1 MRGSVVKRG
10 DGYSVVVDLDRDP
23 VTGKRRQK
31 WHSGF
36 RTKRVAERALSEIV
50 ASVHAGHYL
59 EPTKQTLTDF
69 VTDWLTAIEPTI
81 RPSTHHS
88 YGRNLRL
95 HVLPHLGSVQLRRV
109 DAGMLNALYAALL
122 ADGKLTN
129 ANGGAGGLSPRSVR
143 YVHTIIHR
151 AFRDAV
157 RWGRIGRN
165 PADAADPPR
174 ASAVVR
180 PTMTTW
186 TADQVRA
193 FLDHTADHRLHAAFV
208 LLATTGMRRGE
219 ALGLRWSD
227 VDLTAGRVS
236 ISQTVIMVHHDIRIG
251 APKTARG
258 RRTVALDPGTVT
270 ALREHRHRQLAER
283 LLMGAGFTDHGLV
296 FCRPDGGPLHPERF
310 SRMFSRELA
319 KIGLP
324 AIRLHDLRHTWAT
337 LALSAG
343 EHPKVVQERLGHANV
358 SITLDVYSHVSE
370 GLHGDA
376 ASRVASIIFG
386 SVSSALANRGGGVD
400 E

>member
-10 DGYSVVVDLDRDP
+10 NGYSVVVELDRDP
-23 VTGKRRQK
+23 ITGKRRQK
-31 WHSGF
+31 WTSGY
-36 RTKRVAERALSEIV
+36 RTKRDAERALSEII
-50 ASVHAGHYL
+50 ASVHGGSYV
-59 EPTKQTLTDF
+59 EPTRQTLREFT
-69 VTDWLTAIEPTI
+69 TEWLAAVEPTI

-88 YGRNLRL
+88 YARNLRL

-122 ADGKLTN
+122 AEGKLTT
-129 ANGGAGGLSPRSVR
+129 ANGGSGGLSARSVR
-143 YVHTIIHR
+143 YIHTIVHR

-157 RWGRIGRN
+157 RWGRIARN

-180 PTMTTW
+180 PTMSTW
-186 TADQVRA
+186 TADEVRA
-193 FLDHTADHRLHAAFV
+193 FLDHTAEHRLHAAFV
-208 LLATTGMRRGE
+208 MLATTGMRRGE
-219 ALGLRWSD
+219 CLGLRWSD

-236 ISQTVIMVHHDIRIG
+236 ISQTVIMVHHDIQVG
-251 APKTARG
+251 SPKTSRG
-258 RRTVALDPGTVT
+258 RRTVALDHGTV
-270 ALREHRHRQLAER
+270 ASLREHRRRQLAER
-283 LLMGAGFTDHGLV
+283 LLMGAGFTDHDLV

-310 SRMFSRELA
+310 SRTFSRESA
-319 KIGLP
+319 HAGLP

-343 EHPKVVQERLGHANV
+343 EHPKIVQERLGHANV

-370 GLHGDA
+370 GLHSDA
-376 ASRVASIIFG
+376 ASRVAKIIFG
-386 SVSSALANRGGGVD
+386 SVSSALANRDGGGN

>member
-10 DGYSVVVDLDRDP
+10 DGYSVVVELERDP
-23 VTGKRRQK
+23 ITGKRRQK

-36 RTKRVAERALSEIV
+36 RTRRDAERGLTEILTKRD
-50 ASVHAGHYL
+50 AGAYV

-69 VTDWLTAIEPTI
+69 VTDWLAAIEPTI

-88 YGRNLRL
+88 YARNLRL
-95 HVLPHLGSVQLRRV
+95 HVLPHLGSVQLRRI

-122 ADGKLTN
+122 ADGKLTT
-129 ANGGAGGLSPRSVR
+129 ANGGGGGLSPRSVR

-157 RWGRIGRN
+157 RWGRIARN

-174 ASAVVR
+174 ASAMAR

-186 TADQVRA
+186 TADQLRA
-193 FLDHTADHRLHAAFV
+193 FLDYTAEHRLHAAYV

-227 VDLTAGRVS
+227 VDLTTGRAS
-236 ISQTVIMVHHDIRIG
+236 ITQTVIMVHHDVQVG

-270 ALREHRHRQLAER
+270 ALREHRQRQRAER

-310 SRMFSRELA
+310 SRTFSRESA
-319 KIGLP
+319 HAGLP

-343 EHPKVVQERLGHANV
+343 EHPKIVQERLGHANV

-370 GLHGDA
+370 GLHSDA
-376 ASRVASIIFG
+376 ASRVASLVKFRYP
-386 SVSSALANRGGGVD
+386 LD
-400 E
+400 ERVPVRP